1 MKKRFIWIA
10 CVTTLV
16 FSALACNSIPF
27 LAPTPTP
34 TATPTSTPTAT
45 PTLTP
50 IPTLTPTPTEI
61 PGITIPVTVDGVDLQ
76 FVSVTT
82 ASHWLVGSDDYT
94 PNSSSDTFLV
104 VTANVLTDNTAH
116 STLAGWDVTVNGDV
130 AWSFL
135 QSKGASTSITSAT
148 WVFVVDQS
156 LTSFIINLPGGVD
169 VPLDS
174 LYSG

>member
-10 CVTTLV
+10 CATTLV
-16 FSALACNSIPF
+16 ISALACNSIPF

-50 IPTLTPTPTEI
+50 TPTQTPTPTGI
-61 PGITIPVTVDGVDLQ
+61 PGVTMPITVEGVDLQ

-82 ASHWLVGSDDYT
+82 ASHWLFGSTDYT
-94 PNSSSDTFLV
+94 PKSSSDTFLV
-104 VTANVLTDNTAH
+104 VKANVLTPGTAQV
-116 STLAGWDVTVNGDV
+116 TLKDWNPTLNNDISWNFMQSHGDIN
-130 AWSFL
+130 
-135 QSKGASTSITSAT
+135 SIDSIT
-148 WVFVVDQS
+148 WVFVVSQS
-156 LTSFIINLPGGVD
+156 ESSFTINLPGGVD

-174 LYSG
+174 LY